1 MKRALIRLFL
11 VVPLF
16 CGLAIC
22 QGLDNDAIVKL
33 VKAGL
38 GTDVIIT
45 MVQTQP
51 GNYKLGVDET
61 IALKTAGVP
70 DKVISAMAA
79 KASAPASA
87 APQSGPAAADSGTA
101 REIGVYY
108 QKDGDW
114 RDLLPE
120 VVNWKTG
127 GVMKS
132 IATAGIVKGDVNGNI
147 QGTASR
153 TKLASPVEILI
164 YAPEGVAVTEY
175 QLLKLHENRGY
186 REFRTVTG
194 GVMHVSGGSTRD
206 LIPFEGKKI
215 ASRTFRL
222 SLTNLKPGE
231 YGVLPPG
238 LNSSSSAGA
247 QLGKMYTFSIV
258 E

>member
-1 MKRALIRLFL
+1 MKRALIQLFVL
-11 VVPLF
+11 LPLF
-16 CGLAIC
+16 CVLAVC
-22 QGLDNDAIVKL
+22 QGLDNDAIVKM
-33 VKAGL
+33 VNAGL
-38 GTDVIIT
+38 GTDVIVT

-51 GNYKLGVDET
+51 GNYKMGVNET

-70 DKVISAMAA
+70 DKVIAAMAA
-79 KASAPASA
+79 KATAPVQRPVDTDNAH
-87 APQSGPAAADSGTA
+87 
-101 REIGVYY
+101 EVGVYY
-108 QKDGDW
+108 QKDGEW
-114 RDLLPE
+114 KDLLPE

-127 GVMKS
+127 GVMKN
-132 IATAGIVKGDVNGNI
+132 IASVGLVKGDINGNI

-153 TKLASPVEILI
+153 TKLASPVDILI

-175 QLLKLHENRGY
+175 QLIKLRENKGY

-215 ASRTFRL
+215 ANRTFGI

-231 YGVLPPG
+231 YGILPPG

>member
-1 MKRALIRLFL
+1 MKRALIQLFVL
-11 VVPLF
+11 LPLF
-16 CGLAIC
+16 CVVAVC
-22 QGLDNDAIVKL
+22 QALDNDAIVKM
-33 VKAGL
+33 VNAGL
-38 GTDVIIT
+38 GTDVIVT

-51 GNYKLGVDET
+51 GIYKLGVDET

-70 DKVISAMAA
+70 DKVIAAMAA
-79 KASAPASA
+79 KATAPAA
-87 APQSGPAAADSGTA
+87 VMPQPGQSSADSVSA

-108 QKDGDW
+108 KKDGEW
-114 RDLLPE
+114 KDLLPE

-127 GVMKS
+127 GVLKN
-132 IATAGIVKGDVNGNI
+132 IGTLGVVKGDINGNI
-147 QGTASR
+147 HGAASR
-153 TKLASPVEILI
+153 TKLASPVEIQI

-175 QLLKLHENRGY
+175 QLIKLHENKDN

-206 LIPFEGKKI
+206 LIPFEAKKI
-215 ASRTFRL
+215 ANRTFGV

-231 YGVLPPG
+231 YGILPPG